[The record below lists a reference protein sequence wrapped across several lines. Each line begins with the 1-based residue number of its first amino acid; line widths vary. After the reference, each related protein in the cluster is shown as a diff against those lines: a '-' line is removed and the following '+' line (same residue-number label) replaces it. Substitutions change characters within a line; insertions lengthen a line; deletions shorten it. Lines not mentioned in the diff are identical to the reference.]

1 MQLIKSFQNAS
12 AQTRTEANIRI
23 NETAI
28 LTKRA
33 LGLGRFATDHS
44 HKGRFATFV
53 RSCQTILNTI
63 NGRFADLPFSKNHS

>member
-12 AQTRTEANIRI
+12 AQTSTEANIRI

-33 LGLGRFATDHS
+33 LRSRSLRDLCS
-44 HKGRFATFV
+44 FV
-53 RSCQTILNTI
+53 SDNTQH
-63 NGRFADLPFSKNHS
+63 N